1 MKHRCKGGR
10 EAGKEEGTTNFQFET
25 EEGKSLTT
33 VHKYQQA
40 QYIHSEHYQCYR

>member
-10 EAGKEEGTTNFQFET
+10 EAGKEEGTTNFQFEA